1 MEKKKREQETKNRWK
16 IQKTNCKMIVLDPTM
31 AQNTLNADCLK
42 TPPQLK
48 GRDCQTGFKR
58 SATSSYALSVRN
70 IL

>member
-1 MEKKKREQETKNRWK
+1 MENTENKLQDDSVRPNNGTKHIKCRLFK
-16 IQKTNCKMIVLDPTM
+16 D
-31 AQNTLNADCLK
+31 